1 LKSLGYEKERAMK
14 KGIVLFL
21 LLTLGLIGCQSAI
34 EEYDD
39 GTRIVTRKFG
49 PSDLEDLGSRLMAKV
64 AKCKLPWTQ
73 NTPRLAI
80 IDFRNETDKPGLSK
94 QPFFDVIE
102 TAMFE
107 MGKFDLIDYE
117 NAQMLLK
124 EAGFSR
130 FDAYDNNKAVE
141 LGKALRAQFVM
152 WGDISVASGIDG
164 DNRTIKQYRLSM
176 KVTDVATH
184 RIVYKASEAAKLK
197 AVR

>member
-1 LKSLGYEKERAMK
+1 MK
-14 KGIVLFL
+14 KGIALFL
-21 LLTLGLIGCQSAI
+21 LLALGLTGCQATI

-49 PSDLEDLGSRLMAKV
+49 PSDLEDLGSGLMAKV

-80 IDFRNETDKPGLSK
+80 IDFRNETDMPGLNK

-117 NAQMLLK
+117 NAQVLLK
-124 EAGFSR
+124 EAGFKTN
-130 FDAYDNNKAVE
+130 DLYDNDKVVAAGE
-141 LGKALRAQFVM
+141 AMRAQFVM
-152 WGDISVASGIDG
+152 WGDISVTSDIGA
-164 DNRTIKQYRLSM
+164 DNSTVKQYRLSM